1 MFVICELTFIM
12 IAYSKFSGI
21 TLVNFFNMER
31 FSNSELADIH
41 FIYGY
46 CNGNARAA
54 VREYQ
59 RRFPGRRLP
68 HRMVFSRVHRNL
80 VENGS
85 FRRSQGQGR
94 HMGNYDFEGALNRIE
109 ENPQIAL
116 RPLANIINIPKS
128 FVSI

>member
-1 MFVICELTFIM
+1 
-12 IAYSKFSGI
+12 
-21 TLVNFFNMER
+21 MER
-31 FSNSELADIH
+31 FSNNELADIH

-46 CNGNARAA
+46 CNGNARAS

-59 RRFPGRRLP
+59 RRFPRRRQP
-68 HRMVFSRVHRNL
+68 HRIVFSRVHRNL
-80 VENGS
+80 TENGS

-94 HMGNYDFEGALNRIE
+94 PMGNYDLEVALNRIE

-128 FVSI
+128 IVSI